1 MNNIFKLSDDGKI
14 FIKVLDKTAEH
25 ITIPYGVEV
34 IEKRAFRQC
43 SSLQSV
49 NIPNSVTTIR
59 EGAFGSCEA
68 LQSIDIPDSVTT
80 IEREA
85 FIFCSA
91 MLSVNIPNS
100 VTTIGDMAFA
110 RCEALQSIDIPASV
124 EDIGKNAFDGC
135 EELQGINVASENQ
148 FFTSIGGVL
157 YSKDLTKLVKVPA
170 EAILK
175 TFSIPDNVTTIARG
189 AFMDCSSLQSIDIPA
204 SVVEIGW
211 YEFAHC
217 TKLQSIN
224 VAEENQH
231 YTSIDG
237 VLYNKMLTT
246 LIRVP
251 QGAEFEEFRI
261 PDSVT
266 TIEVS
271 AFSDCSS
278 LQSVY
283 IPEGVTTIEMEAF
296 EGCSSLQSIDI
307 PASVKHIGTA
317 AFSSCDALQSVHMHS
332 TDVEERYS
340 TYGVFDNEETGE
352 LTLYV
357 PAGTI
362 DAYRDRPMFSW
373 FCNIEEE

>member
-14 FIKVLDKTAEH
+14 FIKVLDKTAKH

-34 IEKRAFRQC
+34 IEEGAFRQC

-59 EGAFGSCEA
+59 EGAFESCEA
-68 LQSIDIPDSVTT
+68 LQSIDIPDS
-80 IEREA
+80 
-85 FIFCSA
+85 
-91 MLSVNIPNS
+91 
-100 VTTIGDMAFA
+100 
-110 RCEALQSIDIPASV
+110 
-124 EDIGKNAFDGC
+124 
-135 EELQGINVASENQ
+135 
-148 FFTSIGGVL
+148 
-157 YSKDLTKLVKVPA
+157 
-170 EAILK
+170 
-175 TFSIPDNVTTIARG
+175 VTTIARG

-204 SVVEIGW
+204 SVVDIGW

-224 VAEENQH
+224 VAEGNQH

-251 QGAEFEEFRI
+251 QGAEFEEFSI

-266 TIEVS
+266 TIEGM
-271 AFSDCSS
+271 AFSDCST

-307 PASVKHIGTA
+307 PASVEHIGTA

-357 PAGTI
+357 SAGTI